1 MAHNYLM
8 SAQFRLMRWV
18 ICERMPAEKNL
29 SPQHTSRVPQNA
41 GSEIQAVELRKK
53 IMPHR
58 NFM

>member
-1 MAHNYLM
+1 
-8 SAQFRLMRWV
+8 
-18 ICERMPAEKNL
+18 MPAEKNL
-29 SPQHTSRVPQNA
+29 SPQHTSRVPQNAGSVPQNA